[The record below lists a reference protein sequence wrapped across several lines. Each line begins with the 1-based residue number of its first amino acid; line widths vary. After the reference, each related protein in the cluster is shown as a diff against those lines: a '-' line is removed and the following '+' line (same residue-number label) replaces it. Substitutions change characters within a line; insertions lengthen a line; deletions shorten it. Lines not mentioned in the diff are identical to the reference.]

1 MPQPFPLRRPSRSL
15 ALVALVV
22 WCMMRFAGDRSPV
35 EQTLA
40 QDRGQTLAQKPT
52 ATESVAAPEKA
63 DAKER
68 PHSETPIPRKTK
80 KRERTAKPIVQSRP
94 YPVFGI
100 DEVLDHLATTGAKLH
115 KAGQAKGDVELRKN
129 LDRKT
134 CSLTLAAPG
143 EETISDR
150 DLYKR
155 ACESVFI
162 VCSLYKGSDNE
173 NWQTSLATAFVV
185 AEDGVLS
192 SSCHVFDNEDTADAV
207 IVMDV
212 KKNVYPVTELLASNK
227 LADTCLFRIDAK
239 NLKPLPFA
247 QEALPG
253 TVARIVAHPGDSF
266 FFFSSGHVSNYERD
280 QDAVL
285 WMNVTADFG
294 QGSSGG
300 PVFNELGHVIGQVSR
315 TYTLYSGGS
324 ATRSRPRRIAG
335 VAQPRQRSALAQLD
349 ANSPKVAPKKPA
361 VAGEA
366 AAEAD
371 ADADEIMDPQM
382 VFKSCVPVQS
392 LRGLITAKP
401 AP

>member
-1 MPQPFPLRRPSRSL
+1 MRRPFLLQRTL
-15 ALVALVV
+15 RTLTLVAFAA
-22 WCMMRFAGDRSPV
+22 WCMMPFAGDRTRV
-35 EQTLA
+35 EQSLA
-40 QDRGQTLAQKPT
+40 EDRGHPLAQKT
-52 ATESVAAPEKA
+52 AALAPVAAPEKA

-68 PHSETPIPRKTK
+68 PHSETPVTRKSK
-80 KRERTAKPIVQSRP
+80 KRERSAKPIVQSRP

-100 DEVLDHLATTGAKLH
+100 DEVLDHLAATGAKLH
-115 KAGQAKGDVELRKN
+115 KAGKAKGDVELRKN
-129 LDRKT
+129 LDRKQ

-143 EETISDR
+143 EDAISDR
-150 DLYKR
+150 DLYQR
-155 ACESVFI
+155 ACESVFV

-239 NLKPLPFA
+239 NLKPLPLA
-247 QEALPG
+247 EEALPG
-253 TVARIVAHPGDSF
+253 TAARIVAHPGDSF

-300 PVFNELGHVIGQVSR
+300 PVFNEKGHVIGQVSR
-315 TYTLYSGGS
+315 TFTLYAGGS

-335 VAQPRQRSALAQLD
+335 VAQPPQRRALTQLD
-349 ANSPKVAPKKPA
+349 ANPPKVAPKKPA

-366 AAEAD
+366 ADE

>member
-1 MPQPFPLRRPSRSL
+1 MRRPFLLQRTL
-15 ALVALVV
+15 RTLTLVALAV
-22 WCMMRFAGDRSPV
+22 WCMMPFAGDRTRV
-35 EQTLA
+35 EQSLA
-40 QDRGQTLAQKPT
+40 QDRGQTLAQKSTVAEP
-52 ATESVAAPEKA
+52 VAAPEQA

-68 PHSETPIPRKTK
+68 PHSETPITRKSK
-80 KRERTAKPIVQSRP
+80 KRERSAKPIVQSRP

-115 KAGQAKGDVELRKN
+115 KAGKAKGDVELRKN

-143 EETISDR
+143 EEAISDR
-150 DLYKR
+150 DLYQR
-155 ACESVFI
+155 ACESVFV

-239 NLKPLPFA
+239 NLKPLPLA
-247 QEALPG
+247 EEALPG
-253 TVARIVAHPGDSF
+253 TAARIVAHPGDSF

-300 PVFNELGHVIGQVSR
+300 PVFNEQGHVIGQVSR
-315 TYTLYSGGS
+315 TYTLYAGGS

-335 VAQPRQRSALAQLD
+335 VAQPPQRRALTQLD
-349 ANSPKVAPKKPA
+349 AHPPKVTPKKPA
-361 VAGEA
+361 VAGE
-366 AAEAD
+366 AEAD

>member
-1 MPQPFPLRRPSRSL
+1 MPQPFPLRRPLRSL
-15 ALVALVV
+15 VLVALVV
-22 WCMMRFAGDRSPV
+22 WCVMRFAGGRSPV

-40 QDRGQTLAQKPT
+40 QDLGQSLAQKST

-68 PHSETPIPRKTK
+68 PHSETPITRKSK
-80 KRERTAKPIVQSRP
+80 KRERSEKPIVQSRP

-115 KAGQAKGDVELRKN
+115 KSGKAKGDVELRKN

-134 CSLTLAAPG
+134 CSLTLAAAS
-143 EETISDR
+143 EEAISDR

-162 VCSLYKGSDNE
+162 VCSLYKGGDNE

-239 NLKPLPFA
+239 NLKPLPLA
-247 QEALPG
+247 EEALPG
-253 TVARIVAHPGDSF
+253 TAARIVAHPGDSF
-266 FFFSSGHVSNYERD
+266 FYFSSGHVSNYERD

-300 PVFNELGHVIGQVSR
+300 PVFNEQGHVIGQVSR
-315 TYTLYSGGS
+315 TFTLYSGGS
-324 ATRSRPRRIAG
+324 DTRSRPRRIAG
-335 VAQPRQRSALAQLD
+335 VAQPPQRSVLTQLD
-349 ANSPKVAPKKPA
+349 VLPSKVVPKKP
-361 VAGEA
+361 VIAGEA
-366 AAEAD
+366 AAE
-371 ADADEIMDPQM
+371 ADEIMDPQM

>member
-1 MPQPFPLRRPSRSL
+1 MRRPFLLQRTL
-15 ALVALVV
+15 RTLTLVALAV
-22 WCMMRFAGDRSPV
+22 WCMMPFAGDRTRVVQS
-35 EQTLA
+35 LA
-40 QDRGQTLAQKPT
+40 EDRGHALAQKTAAPT
-52 ATESVAAPEKA
+52 PVAAPDKA
-63 DAKER
+63 DVKER
-68 PHSETPIPRKTK
+68 PHPDTLPVTRKTK
-80 KRERTAKPIVQSRP
+80 KRERSAKPVVQSRP

-100 DEVLDHLATTGAKLH
+100 DEVLDHLAATGAKLH
-115 KAGQAKGDVELRKN
+115 KAGKTKGDVELRKN

-134 CSLTLAAPG
+134 CSLMLATPG
-143 EETISDR
+143 EEAISDR

-162 VCSLYKGSDNE
+162 VCSLYKGNDQE

-239 NLKPLPFA
+239 NLKPLA
-247 QEALPG
+247 LAEEALPG
-253 TVARIVAHPGDSF
+253 TAARIVAHPGDSF

-300 PVFNELGHVIGQVSR
+300 PVFNEQGHIIGQVSR
-315 TYTLYSGGS
+315 TFTLYSGGS
-324 ATRSRPRRIAG
+324 STRSRPRRIAG
-335 VAQPRQRSALAQLD
+335 AAQPPQRRVLTQLD
-349 ANSPKVAPKKPA
+349 ANPPKIAPKKPA

-366 AAEAD
+366 ADE

-401 AP
+401 SP

>member
-1 MPQPFPLRRPSRSL
+1 MPQPFPLRRPLRSL
-15 ALVALVV
+15 VLVALVI
-22 WCMMRFAGDRSPV
+22 WCVMRFAGERLPV
-35 EQTLA
+35 EQSLA
-40 QDRGQTLAQKPT
+40 QDRGQTLAQKSTVAEP
-52 ATESVAAPEKA
+52 VAAPEQA

-68 PHSETPIPRKTK
+68 PHSETPITRKSK
-80 KRERTAKPIVQSRP
+80 KRERSAKPIVQSRP

-115 KAGQAKGDVELRKN
+115 KAGKAKGDVELRKN

-143 EETISDR
+143 EEAISDR
-150 DLYKR
+150 DLYQR
-155 ACESVFI
+155 ACESVFV

-239 NLKPLPFA
+239 NLKPLPLA
-247 QEALPG
+247 EEALPG
-253 TVARIVAHPGDSF
+253 TAARIVAHPGDSF

-300 PVFNELGHVIGQVSR
+300 PVFNEQGHVIGQVSR
-315 TYTLYSGGS
+315 TFTLYAGASE
-324 ATRSRPRRIAG
+324 TRGRPHR
-335 VAQPRQRSALAQLD
+335 
-349 ANSPKVAPKKPA
+349 

-366 AAEAD
+366 KSADKKVTDAKVAAE
-371 ADADEIMDPQM
+371 EFMDPQM

-392 LRGLITAKP
+392 LHALTKVKP
-401 AP
+401 APKAD

>member
-1 MPQPFPLRRPSRSL
+1 MRRPFLLQRTL
-15 ALVALVV
+15 RTLTLVALAV
-22 WCMMRFAGDRSPV
+22 WCMMPFAGDRSPV
-35 EQTLA
+35 VQSLA
-40 QDRGQTLAQKPT
+40 EDRGQTLAQKLT
-52 ATESVAAPEKA
+52 APEPVAAPDKA

-68 PHSETPIPRKTK
+68 PHSETPITRKSK
-80 KRERTAKPIVQSRP
+80 KRERTPKPIVQSRP

-115 KAGQAKGDVELRKN
+115 KAGKAKGDVELRKN
-129 LDRKT
+129 LDRKQ
-134 CSLTLAAPG
+134 CSLTLAAAG
-143 EETISDR
+143 EEAISDR
-150 DLYKR
+150 DLYQR
-155 ACESVFI
+155 ACESVFV

-239 NLKPLPFA
+239 NLKPLPLA
-247 QEALPG
+247 YEALPG
-253 TVARIVAHPGDSF
+253 TAARIVAHPGDSF

-300 PVFNELGHVIGQVSR
+300 PVLNEQGHVIGQVSR
-315 TYTLYSGGS
+315 TFTLYAGGS
-324 ATRSRPRRIAG
+324 DTRSRPRRIAG
-335 VAQPRQRSALAQLD
+335 VARTPQRKALTQLD
-349 ANSPKVAPKKPA
+349 ANPLKVTPKKP
-361 VAGEA
+361 VIVGETA
-366 AAEAD
+366 SEAD
-371 ADADEIMDPQM
+371 SEEIMDPQM

>member
-1 MPQPFPLRRPSRSL
+1 MPQPFPLRRPLRSL
-15 ALVALVV
+15 VLVALVI
-22 WCMMRFAGDRSPV
+22 WCVMRFAGERLPV
-35 EQTLA
+35 EQSLA
-40 QDRGQTLAQKPT
+40 QDRGQTLAQKST
-52 ATESVAAPEKA
+52 AAEPVAAPEKA

-68 PHSETPIPRKTK
+68 PHSETPITRKTK

-115 KAGQAKGDVELRKN
+115 KAGKAKGDVELRKN
-129 LDRKT
+129 LDHKT
-134 CSLTLAAPG
+134 CSLTLAAAG
-143 EETISDR
+143 EDAITDR
-150 DLYKR
+150 DLYQR

-162 VCSLYKGSDNE
+162 VCSLYKGDDQE

-239 NLKPLPFA
+239 NLKPLPLA
-247 QEALPG
+247 EEALPG
-253 TVARIVAHPGDSF
+253 TAARIVAHPGDSF

-300 PVFNELGHVIGQVSR
+300 PVFNEQGHVIGQVSR
-315 TYTLYSGGS
+315 TYTLYAGGS

-335 VAQPRQRSALAQLD
+335 VAQPPQRRVLAQLD
-349 ANSPKVAPKKPA
+349 ADSPKVAPKKPV

-366 AAEAD
+366 AAE

>member
-1 MPQPFPLRRPSRSL
+1 MPQPFPLRRPLRSL
-15 ALVALVV
+15 VLVALVI
-22 WCMMRFAGDRSPV
+22 WCVMRFAGERLPV
-35 EQTLA
+35 EQSLA
-40 QDRGQTLAQKPT
+40 QDRGQTLTQKPA
-52 ATESVAAPEKA
+52 ATEPVAATEKT

-68 PHSETPIPRKTK
+68 PHSETPITRKTK

-115 KAGQAKGDVELRKN
+115 KAGKAKGDVELRKN
-129 LDRKT
+129 LDHKT
-134 CSLTLAAPG
+134 CSLTLAAAG
-143 EETISDR
+143 EDAITDR
-150 DLYKR
+150 DLYQR

-162 VCSLYKGSDNE
+162 VCSLYKGDDQE

-239 NLKPLPFA
+239 NLKPLPLA
-247 QEALPG
+247 EEALPG
-253 TVARIVAHPGDSF
+253 TAARIVAHPGDSF

-300 PVFNELGHVIGQVSR
+300 PVFNEQGHVIGQVSR
-315 TYTLYSGGS
+315 TYTLYAGGS
-324 ATRSRPRRIAG
+324 ETRG
-335 VAQPRQRSALAQLD
+335 RQHR
-349 ANSPKVAPKKPA
+349 
-361 VAGEA
+361 VAGDTKSADKNLTEKKA
-366 AAEAD
+366 ATE
-371 ADADEIMDPQM
+371 EFMDPQM

-392 LRGLITAKP
+392 LRMLVKAKL
-401 AP
+401 ASKAD